1 MQTPLMFSSKCK
13 MLQMHLSVPHGC
25 SFCKLC
31 SLQSLFHYCSLCCLP
46 FTVHVKSNTPRSSS
60 TIHPSRP
67 RSERSALCCLVFY
80 LSTPDTPFLHVLT
93 LKRTAPCCGFV
104 FHHSTPALPFLLAAG
119 MRSCTMPPLIDR
131 CLTQA

>member
-1 MQTPLMFSSKCK
+1 MFSSKCK

-46 FTVHVKSNTPRSSS
+46 LTVHVKSNTPRSSS

-67 RSERSALCCLVFY
+67 RSERSALCCLVSY
-80 LSTPDTPFLHVLT
+80 YSTPATPFLHVLT
-93 LKRTAPCCGFV
+93 LKGLHRVAVLFFTTALRPYRF
-104 FHHSTPALPFLLAAG
+104 FLLLACNHAPRLLSSTDLDSG
-119 MRSCTMPPLIDR
+119 IEST
-131 CLTQA
+131 